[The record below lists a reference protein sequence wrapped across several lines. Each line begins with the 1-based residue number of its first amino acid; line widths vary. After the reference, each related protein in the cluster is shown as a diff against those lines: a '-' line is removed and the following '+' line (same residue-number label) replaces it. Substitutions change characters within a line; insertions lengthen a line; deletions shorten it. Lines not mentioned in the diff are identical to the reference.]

1 MSIGETLA
9 EARRQAG
16 LTITQVS
23 QRTRIRESII
33 RGIEQNDFSACG
45 GDFYSRGHIRSI
57 AVAVGADPAPLIREY
72 DAEHGPVGGDI
83 SAADVFEPATPIRIR
98 ERRSPSLSMI
108 VVVVL
113 LGIIGFSAYHL
124 VSSHRHRSAAA
135 APHTT
140 PRATAL
146 RATPDA
152 SPHPT
157 PTRTP
162 APRDE
167 VRIHLTALQDCW
179 VLLTRTTDGSQIFMK
194 TVPAGSSAT
203 WTERQ
208 AVTLK
213 LGNPPGVVLT
223 VNGKHRDTNSAQV
236 LTLNLSPPNA

>member
-45 GDFYSRGHIRSI
+45 GDFYARGHIRSI
-57 AVAVGADPAPLIREY
+57 AAAIGVDPAPLIREY
-72 DAEHGPVGGDI
+72 DAEHGPVGGAI

-108 VVVVL
+108 VIVVL

-124 VSSHRHRSAAA
+124 VSSHGHKPAATA
-135 APHTT
+135 GSRTT
-140 PRATAL
+140 PSATAL
-146 RATPDA
+146 RATPR
-152 SPHPT
+152 SSRPSQP
-157 PTRTP
+157 PP
-162 APRDE
+162 SDE
-167 VRIHLTALQDCW
+167 VRIHLTAVQDCW
-179 VLLTRTTDGSQIFMK
+179 VLLTRTSTGAQIYMGVLSAGGS
-194 TVPAGSSAT
+194 VS
-203 WTERQ
+203 WTEKE
-208 AVTLK
+208 AVSLR

-223 VNGKHRDTNSAQV
+223 VDGKRRSTDSPQA
-236 LTLNLSPPNA
+236 LTLNLRPRQA